1 MQAIHVQI
9 FFLSEVPMIINL
21 SMILAEFFYAFIS
34 INRDKCLLFYW
45 EEADLYSGIRIYGS
59 FCSYFFT

>member
-9 FFLSEVPMIINL
+9 FFLSEVPMIFNL

-45 EEADLYSGIRIYGS
+45 EEADLYKQAGEGQEGTGCIA
-59 FCSYFFT
+59 